1 VLPCALALDQA
12 ARDFKAVWAES
23 RGVRLSLTTRRCH
36 CEDALP
42 RANGMKLDIRPLT
55 HPDVKLIRA
64 ARLADARGTF
74 AETYVRRDFAAAG
87 IAHEFVQD
95 NESLSLRPGTVRG
108 LHFQIPPFAQAKLI
122 RVLSGRIFDA
132 CVDLR
137 RSSPRYGQQA
147 SIELSAETGEQLFVP
162 AGFAHGFCT
171 LEPDTTVL
179 YKVDAVYS
187 AEHERGIVWS
197 DPALAIPWPIDPD
210 AAILSAKDAVL
221 PPLRDLPVYFD

>member
-1 VLPCALALDQA
+1 MKLDI
-12 ARDFKAVWAES
+12 RP
-23 RGVRLSLTTRRCH
+23 LTGN
-36 CEDALP
+36 A
-42 RANGMKLDIRPLT
+42 MKLDIRPLT

-64 ARLADARGTF
+64 PRFTDQRGYFT
-74 AETYVRRDFAAAG
+74 ETYVRGDFVAAG

-108 LHFQIPPFAQAKLI
+108 MHFQIPPFAQAKLI

-137 RSSPRYGQQA
+137 RSSPRYGQHA
-147 SIELSAETGEQLFVP
+147 TVELSAESGDQLFVP

-187 AEHERGIVWS
+187 AEHERGIAWS
-197 DPALAIPWPIDPD
+197 DPALAIPWPIGPD
-210 AAILSAKDAVL
+210 AAILSAKDAAL

>member
-1 VLPCALALDQA
+1 
-12 ARDFKAVWAES
+12 
-23 RGVRLSLTTRRCH
+23 
-36 CEDALP
+36 
-42 RANGMKLDIRPLT
+42 MKLDIRPLAL
-55 HPDVKLIRA
+55 PEIKLIRA
-64 ARLADARGTF
+64 PRLRDQRGYF

-87 IAHEFVQD
+87 IPIEFLQD
-95 NESLSLRPGTVRG
+95 NESLSHARGTVRG

-122 RVLSGRIFDA
+122 RVLAGRIFDA

-137 RSSPRYGQQA
+137 RSSPRYGQHA
-147 SIELSAETGEQLFVP
+147 SVELSAASGDQLFVP

-187 AEHERGIVWS
+187 AEHDRGIAWS
-197 DPALAIPWPIDPD
+197 DPALAIAWPVSAE
-210 AAILSAKDAVL
+210 AAILSAKDTAL

>member
-1 VLPCALALDQA
+1 
-12 ARDFKAVWAES
+12 
-23 RGVRLSLTTRRCH
+23 
-36 CEDALP
+36 
-42 RANGMKLDIRPLT
+42 MKLSIRPLAL
-55 HPDVKLIRA
+55 PEIKLISAPRF
-64 ARLADARGTF
+64 RDPRGYF

-95 NESLSLRPGTVRG
+95 NESLSHAPGTVRG

-122 RVLSGRIFDA
+122 RVLTGRIFDA

-137 RSSPRYGQQA
+137 RSSPRYGRHA
-147 SIELSAETGEQLFVP
+147 TVELAAESGDQLFVP

-187 AEHERGIVWS
+187 AEHDRGIAWS
-197 DPALAIPWPIDPD
+197 DPVLAIPWPIGSD

-221 PPLRDLPVYFD
+221 PPLRDMPVYFD

>member
-1 VLPCALALDQA
+1 
-12 ARDFKAVWAES
+12 
-23 RGVRLSLTTRRCH
+23 
-36 CEDALP
+36 
-42 RANGMKLDIRPLT
+42 MKLSIRPLAL
-55 HPDVKLIRA
+55 PEIKLIGAPRF
-64 ARLADARGTF
+64 RDRRGYF
-74 AETYVRRDFAAAG
+74 AETYARRDFLAAG

-95 NESLSLRPGTVRG
+95 NESLSHAPGTVRG

-137 RSSPRYGQQA
+137 RSSPRYGQHA
-147 SIELSAETGEQLFVP
+147 IVELSAESGDQLFVP

-187 AEHERGIVWS
+187 AEHERGIAWS
-197 DPALAIPWPIDPD
+197 DPALAIPWPVGTA
-210 AAILSAKDAVL
+210 AAILSAKDAAL
-221 PPLRDLPVYFD
+221 PPLRDLPVHFD

>member
-1 VLPCALALDQA
+1 
-12 ARDFKAVWAES
+12 
-23 RGVRLSLTTRRCH
+23 
-36 CEDALP
+36 
-42 RANGMKLDIRPLT
+42 MKLDIRPLTGNAIKLDVRPLT

-64 ARLADARGTF
+64 PRFSDPRGYF
-74 AETYVRRDFAAAG
+74 AETYVRRDFVVAG
-87 IAHEFVQD
+87 IASEFVQD

-108 LHFQIPPFAQAKLI
+108 MHFQIPPFAQAKLI
-122 RVLSGRIFDA
+122 RVLSGRILDV

-137 RSSPRYGQQA
+137 RSSPRYGQHA
-147 SIELSAETGEQLFVP
+147 SVELSAGSGEQLFVP

-187 AEHERGIVWS
+187 AAHERGIIWS
-197 DPALAIPWPIDPD
+197 DPALAIAWPVGTA

-221 PPLRDLPVYFD
+221 PLLRDLPVHFD

>member
-1 VLPCALALDQA
+1 
-12 ARDFKAVWAES
+12 
-23 RGVRLSLTTRRCH
+23 
-36 CEDALP
+36 
-42 RANGMKLDIRPLT
+42 MKLSIRPLAL
-55 HPDVKLIRA
+55 PEIKLISAPRF
-64 ARLADARGTF
+64 RDPRGYF

-95 NESLSLRPGTVRG
+95 NESLSHAPGTVRG

-122 RVLSGRIFDA
+122 RVLTGRIFDA

-137 RSSPRYGQQA
+137 RSSPRYGRHA
-147 SIELSAETGEQLFVP
+147 TVELAAESGDQLFVP

-187 AEHERGIVWS
+187 AEHDRGIAWS
-197 DPALAIPWPIDPD
+197 DPVLAIPWPIGSD

-221 PPLRDLPVYFD
+221 PPLRDIPVYFE